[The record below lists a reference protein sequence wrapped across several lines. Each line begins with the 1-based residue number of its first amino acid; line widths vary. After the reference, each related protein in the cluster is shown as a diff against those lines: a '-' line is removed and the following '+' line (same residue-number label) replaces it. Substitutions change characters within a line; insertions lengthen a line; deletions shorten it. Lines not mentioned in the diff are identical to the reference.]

1 LTLLATLTVD
11 TLTILLVA
19 AFDVGLSVDGFFPAF
34 ITGLL
39 LTVLHSIV
47 AALFELDES
56 ETFQRNVM
64 LRLAR
69 DGVVAAETDQPGVV
83 MLQIDG
89 LSAPLLRTVIRTGQ
103 MPFLASWVRS
113 GSHQLLDWECAVPSM
128 TSASQA
134 GILHGNNFD
143 IPAFRWYEKE
153 RKKLMVSNQPLD
165 AAEIERRVSG
175 EHDLL
180 AGSGTSISN
189 LVSGRASRAMVT
201 TSRLKSETAK
211 RESVTADLSSYL
223 SRPNTVFRL
232 VTLGAWEV
240 WTEWLQ
246 AWRQRRLDIQPR
258 MHRGGSF
265 PLLRA
270 STTVVMPDLLT
281 ELVIEDMARGT
292 SLIYA
297 DILAYDEV
305 AHHAGPE
312 RPESIAELQA
322 VDFRIRSIVQ
332 AAQRMARPYEF
343 VVLSDHGQSQGAT
356 FAERYGTP
364 LQDLVSSFVGGDVG
378 VMADYEDKESWSAT
392 NGMLTELTQGGGAAG
407 AMAKQLLKGRQQ
419 EGVVQLG
426 PGTKNGQRQPSPA
439 EQDVVVTASGNLALI
454 YFNASPERLM
464 LEDIQELHPGLV
476 SGLAAHP
483 GISFI
488 MVQSRRY
495 GPVAMGTAGVHRL
508 ADGVIEGE
516 DPLQLFGENAAAHLI
531 RLSSFP
537 HVGDIV
543 VNSLY
548 DPDTEEVAPFEKL
561 IGCHGGLGGPQ
572 TSPFLLVP
580 QAWQPPDA
588 PIVGAEAV
596 NAVLR
601 GWVADLS
608 RSGQRTTAADLAAS
622 ACPLT
627 PPQTRGD
634 IRSVTSPERTPI
646 HPGDEEPPTR
656 GTTSRPQVVEEE
668 ECCGES

>member
-1 LTLLATLTVD
+1 
-11 TLTILLVA
+11 
-19 AFDVGLSVDGFFPAF
+19 
-34 ITGLL
+34 
-39 LTVLHSIV
+39 

-64 LRLAR
+64 RRLAR
-69 DGVVAAETDQPGVV
+69 DGVVAAETDEPGVV
-83 MLQIDG
+83 MIQIDG

-103 MPFLASWVRS
+103 MPFLASWVRG
-113 GSHQLLDWECAVPSM
+113 GSHQLLDWECALPSM

-153 RKKLMVSNQPLD
+153 RRKLMVSNQPLD

-189 LVSGRASRAMVT
+189 LVSGHASRALVT

-211 RESVTADLSSYL
+211 HESVTADLSSYL

-240 WTEWLQ
+240 ATEWLQ

-281 ELVIEDMARGT
+281 ELIIEDMARGT
-292 SLIYA
+292 PLIYA

-312 RPESIAELQA
+312 RPESIAALQA
-322 VDFRIRSIVQ
+322 VDFRIRNLVQ
-332 AAQRMARPYEF
+332 AGERSPRPYRF
-343 VVLSDHGQSQGAT
+343 VVLSDHGQSQGET
-356 FAERYGTP
+356 FAGRYGTS
-364 LQDLVSSFVGGDVG
+364 LQDLVSSFVGGDVD
-378 VMADYEDKESWSAT
+378 VMADLEDKESWGAT
-392 NGMLTELTQGGGAAG
+392 NGMLNELTQGSGAA
-407 AMAKQLLKGRQQ
+407 AVVTRQLLKDRQQ
-419 EGVVQLG
+419 GGFVQLG
-426 PGTKNGQRQPSPA
+426 PGTKDGKHQPAPA

-454 YFNASPERLM
+454 YFNASPERM
-464 LEDIQELHPGLV
+464 TLEEIQELYPGLV
-476 SGLAAHP
+476 SGLASHP

-495 GPVAMGTAGVHRL
+495 GPVAMGSAGLHRL
-508 ADGVIEGE
+508 VDGVIEGE
-516 DPLQLFGENAAAHLI
+516 DPLRLFGEHTAAHLV
-531 RLSSFP
+531 RLSTFP

-580 QAWQPPDA
+580 RTWKAPDA

-596 NAVLR
+596 NTVLR
-601 GWVADLS
+601 EWVADL
-608 RSGQRTTAADLAAS
+608 RRRPVEAAAA
-622 ACPLT
+622 
-627 PPQTRGD
+627 
-634 IRSVTSPERTPI
+634 
-646 HPGDEEPPTR
+646 EPAAR
-656 GTTSRPQVVEEE
+656 AS
-668 ECCGES
+668 